1 MSVDNRT
8 RALVQ
13 ALRRA
18 SDVRLYISR
27 VEELSYHLLEF
38 PETRLVAVKVRH
50 SKSTKFFFFF
60 VTMCLNVFV
69 NKTAQ
74 ELYQILFLMCVGDV
88 VFCGLCLVLVWTLF
102 DLCLVLVWT
111 LLGLDSF

>member
-50 SKSTKFFFFF
+50 SKKTKFVHGILCSYLKNIGF
-60 VTMCLNVFV
+60 VQQL
-69 NKTAQ
+69 A
-74 ELYQILFLMCVGDV
+74 LAYQ
-88 VFCGLCLVLVWTLF
+88 
-102 DLCLVLVWT
+102 
-111 LLGLDSF
+111 SFSNSVS